1 MKLNILSWIILSL
14 SVIGICSCQ
23 DEELL
28 SAPNNYSLNSA
39 TRAAEESTSRLTLQ
53 ENGYWKAKGRVPL
66 VGAGRIV
73 DNLSGPLVS
82 VGSTGTEAQI
92 LVDTDLTNIFTPGS
106 IAGVQALTNQLV
118 SIRDL
123 NYIYD
128 GGQKAGFVCKNQ
140 TDGVLDVKLLN
151 SFWIDTYLKGE
162 RQEQHVFTQ
171 ATSVLDLG
179 LGNISGGGENQ
190 TFLVEAEFSKP
201 FDEIRIGNNGV
212 KIEALKSLGIYYAYV
227 GENPI
232 IPAVNDGNSYFNNQV
247 TSPYENSYIQ
257 SSLNKLIDD
266 KLINGIEIGPVSSLF
281 QPHMSVNFGKDV
293 PAGSE
298 VGFYVT
304 SGSLLDMGA
313 GKTILITT
321 YDANDKEV
329 DRYSYTQVVEL
340 GLLGGGEFL
349 FSLTTTKPCRRVRIE
364 FLGLNLKLGVSVV
377 HYAYVREKTTVDA
390 SSYFTTANATV
401 YNPNYRFAEPAQGT
415 VKYELI
421 GGPNRSNAKIQK
433 EKGGN
438 GWLLTGMNITG
449 NYTVKAIYTDE
460 QGNVSEQIAVITRLK
475 KKQAACDVHLINTD
489 EFPNRFQA
497 YVPDGFNG
505 IVIGES
511 GSVENSLKTVVD
523 QDPENYV
530 EYKNDLNISL
540 INNNALIGVK
550 TTDGSSINAS
560 HKKIRAGFVINKS
573 KDILGAD
580 ALQFLRI
587 KLYKN
592 GSEVTSGVGKENN
605 GVSVSLIGSSKDK
618 SRLSIDTE
626 LEFDQIELFCTG
638 LLTIKLGEA
647 LKVYHAYWEM
657 TDDCGDPGEE
667 CMQLISNAN
676 YGAVATT
683 DTKGLADIGGTV
695 FNLGNMVDG
704 NIESYATVG
713 KPVNVGTDTE
723 IKVTFNTIKA
733 NQEAGFIL
741 TGVTG
746 LTNVDLIGIM
756 QIKAFKDG
764 KEITDNTTEGG
775 LLGLKLAGSGQRKYI
790 SITPPSDFNELR
802 LIIGKG
808 VGALDNYLINGVYL
822 RPDYD
827 GDGVMDCITDELSTE
842 IVNLYVEPEDICI
855 GDEAAFRV
863 DGGEE
868 GVTYTLD
875 FFDKHDKKKSYKGDV
890 TINSSGYLEFIESDF
905 FATLPV
911 GEYEVSVLHSEK
923 IILNRIASL
932 VIYPKETTWKKD
944 APSTDW
950 NDWNNWDRGTPWE
963 CTNVILPSEASR
975 YPVLKAE
982 ATKAYCCQ
990 HIHFEPNAELVGQ
1003 TYLKYAT
1010 AFIDAK
1016 LTDGSYHLMSAPL
1029 RSMVTGDMFVQEAS
1043 RREEWNAW
1051 RNIIDNESGLHTNY
1065 FIPISNTDKNEN
1077 SHYVEH
1083 RIDPIIYQ
1091 RFFSKSVVN
1100 AVVTRAAS
1108 SGDAAIRHTDWS
1120 RSFNAVGTRYESG
1133 QGFALKIKQMETN
1146 NKDYIFHFPKSHTT
1160 YRYYDINGKPVG
1172 NMTESVTRTQV
1183 GKLMVD
1189 NQDKMPRH
1197 IPLERQSEGT
1207 EFLFGNPF
1215 MAHIDIRKFLNGN
1228 SHVISDVQIY
1238 RNGDYVT
1245 VKADG
1250 TSSAAN
1256 VPELINP
1263 MEAVFVTTPNSTS
1276 DITITVSEDM
1286 LTQAAGSNVRNTSNA
1301 LSRIYLNAR
1310 RNNQIS
1316 SCVVLQSVAAQDGYR
1331 SGEDAFLL
1339 IESEA
1344 KPEVAVYTAAD
1355 GEALSIQYV
1364 RAASRI
1370 PVGFFMKSEGRVELS
1385 FQTQGNDWNDWRF
1398 VDSQTGK
1405 RYLLTENIT
1414 LDDVASGAGRFY
1426 LEKDN

>member
-28 SAPNNYSLNSA
+28 SAPGNYSLNSA
-39 TRAAEESTSRLTLQ
+39 TRAAEETTSRLTLQ

-106 IAGVQALTNQLV
+106 IVGAEALTNQLV

-123 NYIYD
+123 NYVYD

-140 TDGVLDVKLLN
+140 TDGLLDLSVLK

-201 FDEIRIGNNGV
+201 FDEIRIGVNG
-212 KIEALKSLGIYYAYV
+212 IELSAIQKLGIYYAYV

-232 IPAVNDGNSYFNNQV
+232 IPAVNNGDSYFNNQV
-247 TSPYENSYIQ
+247 TAPYEGSYIQ
-257 SSLNKLIDD
+257 SSLD
-266 KLINGIEIGPVSSLF
+266 KLINDKLTDGIEIGPVSALF

-304 SGSLLDMGA
+304 SGSLLDVGA

-364 FLGLNLKLGVSVV
+364 FLGLNLKLGASVV

-390 SSYFTTANATV
+390 SSYFTVANATV
-401 YNPNYRFAEPAQGT
+401 YNPNYRFAKPVQGT
-415 VKYELI
+415 VEYELI
-421 GGPNRSNAKIQK
+421 GGPNRSNAKIQE
-433 EKGGN
+433 EKDGN

-460 QGNVSEQIAVITRLK
+460 QGNVSEQVAVITRLK
-475 KKQAACDVHLINTD
+475 KKQTACDVHLINTD

-497 YVPDGFNG
+497 YVPDGFDG
-505 IVIGES
+505 IVIGG
-511 GSVENSLKTVVD
+511 GSVNESLNNVVD
-523 QDPENYV
+523 KDTENYV
-530 EYKNDLNISL
+530 EYKNGLNISL

-550 TTDGSSINAS
+550 TTDGSSINAD
-560 HKKIRAGFVINKS
+560 HQKIRAGFVINKS

-618 SRLSIDTE
+618 SRLSIDTQ

-647 LKVYHAYWEM
+647 LKVYHAFWEM

-683 DTKGLADIGGTV
+683 DTKGLAVIGGTV
-695 FNLGNMVDG
+695 SNLGNMVDG
-704 NIESYATVG
+704 NIDSYATLT
-713 KPVNVGTDTE
+713 KPVTAATDTE

-733 NQEAGFIL
+733 NQEVGFIL

-746 LTNVDLIGIM
+746 LTNVELIGIM
-756 QIKAFKDG
+756 QIKAYKDDN
-764 KEITDNTTEGG
+764 EITDNTTEGG

-790 SITPPSDFNELR
+790 SITPTSDFNELR

-808 VGALDNYLINGVYL
+808 VSILDKYLINGVYL

-842 IVNLYVEPEDICI
+842 ITNLYVEPEDICI

-868 GVTYTLD
+868 GVTYTLE
-875 FFDKHDKKKSYKGDV
+875 FIDKHNEAKKHRGDV
-890 TINSSGYLEFIESDF
+890 TINSSGYLEFTNTDF
-905 FATLPV
+905 FVSLPV
-911 GEYEVSVLHSEK
+911 GEYYVSVLHSGE
-923 IILNRIASL
+923 IILNKIGSL
-932 VIYPKETTWKKD
+932 IIHPQETTWKED
-944 APSTDW
+944 ALSTDW

-963 CTNVILPSEASR
+963 CTNVILPSEANQ
-975 YPVLKAE
+975 YPVLTAGAE
-982 ATKAYCCQ
+982 KAYCCQ

-1003 TYLKYAT
+1003 THLKYTT
-1010 AFIDAK
+1010 AFVDAK
-1016 LTDGSYHLMSAPL
+1016 LTGDSYQLMSAPL
-1029 RSMVTGDMFVQEAS
+1029 RSMVTGDMFVQEES
-1043 RREEWNAW
+1043 RREGWNGW
-1051 RNIIDNESGLHTNY
+1051 RNTIDAESNLHPNY
-1065 FIPISNTDKNEN
+1065 FTPISDTDKNEN
-1077 SHYVEH
+1077 SDYVEH

-1100 AVVTRAAS
+1100 AVVTRATNS
-1108 SGDAAIRHTDWS
+1108 DDAAIRHTDWS
-1120 RSFNAVGTRYESG
+1120 KSFNAVGTRYESG
-1133 QGFALKIKQMETN
+1133 QGFALKIKDKVENME
-1146 NKDYIFHFPKSHTT
+1146 YIFHFPKSHTL
-1160 YRYYDINGKPVG
+1160 YHYYDIQGNPVD

-1189 NQDKMPRH
+1189 NQDRMPRH

-1215 MAHIDIRKFLNGN
+1215 MAHINIREFLNGN
-1228 SHVISDVQIY
+1228 KNVISDIQIY
-1238 RNGDYVT
+1238 RNGSYVT

-1250 TSSAAN
+1250 TSSAVNAP
-1256 VPELINP
+1256 VLIKP
-1263 MEAVFVTTPNSTS
+1263 MEAVFVTAKNRAS
-1276 DITITVSEDM
+1276 DITITLSEDM
-1286 LTQAAGSNVRNTSNA
+1286 ITQAANSNVRKASDA

-1310 RNNQIS
+1310 RDNQIS
-1316 SCVVLQSVAAQDGYR
+1316 SCVVLQSVSAQDGYR

-1355 GEALSIQYV
+1355 GEALSIQCV
-1364 RAASRI
+1364 HSASRI
-1370 PVGFFMKSEGRVELS
+1370 PVGFFIKSQGRVELS
-1385 FQTQGNDWNDWRF
+1385 FQTQGNDWDGWRF

-1405 RYLLTENIT
+1405 RYSLTDNIT
-1414 LDDVASGAGRFY
+1414 LDDVASGSGRFY
-1426 LEKDN
+1426 LEKED

>member
-28 SAPNNYSLNSA
+28 SAPGNYSLNSA
-39 TRAAEESTSRLTLQ
+39 TRAAEETTSRLTLQ

-106 IAGVQALTNQLV
+106 IVGAEALTNQLV

-123 NYIYD
+123 NYVYD

-140 TDGVLDVKLLN
+140 TDGLLDLSVLK

-201 FDEIRIGNNGV
+201 FDEIRIGVNG
-212 KIEALKSLGIYYAYV
+212 IELSAIQELGIYYAYV

-232 IPAVNDGNSYFNNQV
+232 IPAVNNGGSYFNNQV
-247 TSPYENSYIQ
+247 TAPYEGSYIQ
-257 SSLNKLIDD
+257 SSLNKLIND
-266 KLINGIEIGPVSSLF
+266 KLTDGIEIGLVSALF

-304 SGSLLDMGA
+304 SGSLLDVGA

-390 SSYFTTANATV
+390 SSYFTVANATV
-401 YNPNYRFAEPAQGT
+401 YNPNYRFAEPVQGT

-433 EKGGN
+433 EKDGN

-460 QGNVSEQIAVITRLK
+460 QGNVSEQVAVITRLK
-475 KKQAACDVHLINTD
+475 KKQTACDVHLVNTEKEPNIYRAYIPDQIGGIEIGGDIIEGDQSYIVD
-489 EFPNRFQA
+489 EN
-497 YVPDGFNG
+497 
-505 IVIGES
+505 
-511 GSVENSLKTVVD
+511 T
-523 QDPENYV
+523 ENYV
-530 EYKNDLNISL
+530 AYKQGVSISL
-540 INNNALIGVK
+540 ITNDALVGVERIDGK
-550 TTDGSSINAS
+550 TINAE
-560 HKKIRAGFVINKS
+560 KQKIRVGFVINKS
-573 KDILGAD
+573 LDVLGAS

-587 KLYKN
+587 KLYKS
-592 GSEVTSGVGKENN
+592 GEEIYAGVGKENN
-605 GVSVSLIGSSKDK
+605 GIDVSLIGSSKDK
-618 SRLSIDTE
+618 TRLSVDTE
-626 LEFDQIELFCTG
+626 LEFDKIELYSTG
-638 LLTIKLGEA
+638 LLNLNLVGA
-647 LKVYHAYWEM
+647 LHIYHAFWEM

-683 DTKGLADIGGTV
+683 DTKGLAEIAGSIA
-695 FNLGNMVDG
+695 NLGNMVDG
-704 NIESYATVG
+704 NIDSYATVV
-713 KPVNVGTDTE
+713 KPVSAATETE

-733 NQEAGFIL
+733 NQEVGFIL

-756 QIKAFKDG
+756 QIKAYKDG

-790 SITPPSDFNELR
+790 SITPTSDFNELH

-808 VGALDNYLINGVYL
+808 VGTLSNYLINGVYL

-842 IVNLYVEPEDICI
+842 IINLYVEPEDICI
-855 GDEAAFRV
+855 GGEAAFRV

-868 GVTYTLD
+868 GVTYTLE
-875 FFDKHDKKKSYKGDV
+875 FIDKHDGAKSYKGDV
-890 TINSSGYLEFIESDF
+890 TINSSGYLEFTNFGF
-905 FATLPV
+905 FVSLPV
-911 GEYEVSVLHSEK
+911 GEYDVSVLHSGK
-923 IILNRIASL
+923 IILNRIGSL
-932 VIYPKETTWKKD
+932 IIHPQETTWKKD
-944 APSTDW
+944 ALSTDW

-963 CTNVILPSEASR
+963 CTNVILPSEASQ
-975 YPVLKAE
+975 YPVLKAGAE
-982 ATKAYCCQ
+982 KAYCCQ
-990 HIHFEPNAELVGQ
+990 HIHFEPDAELVGQ
-1003 TYLKYAT
+1003 THLKYAS

-1016 LTDGSYHLMSAPL
+1016 LIDGSYQLMSAPL
-1029 RSMVTGDMFVQEAS
+1029 RSMVTGDMFVQEES
-1043 RREEWNAW
+1043 RREGWNAW
-1051 RNIIDNESGLHTNY
+1051 RNTIDAESGLHTNY
-1065 FIPISNTDKNEN
+1065 FIPISDTDKNEN
-1077 SHYVEH
+1077 SDYVEH

-1100 AVVTRAAS
+1100 AVVTRATNS
-1108 SGDAAIRHTDWS
+1108 DDAAIRHTDWS
-1120 RSFNAVGTRYESG
+1120 KSFNAVGTRYESG
-1133 QGFALKIKQMETN
+1133 QGFALKIRQMETN
-1146 NKDYIFHFPKSHTT
+1146 NKDYTFHFPKSHTT
-1160 YRYYDINGKPVG
+1160 YSYYDMGGKPVG

-1189 NQDKMPRH
+1189 NQDRMPHR
-1197 IPLERQSEGT
+1197 IQLERQSEGT

-1215 MAHIDIRKFLNGN
+1215 MAHINIRKFLNEN
-1228 SHVISDVQIY
+1228 SNVISDIQIY
-1238 RNGDYVT
+1238 RNGSYVT

-1250 TSSAAN
+1250 TSSTLN
-1256 VPELINP
+1256 VPVLIKP
-1263 MEAVFVTTPNSTS
+1263 MEAVFITAKNRVS
-1276 DITITVSEDM
+1276 DIAITVSEDM
-1286 LTQAAGSNVRNTSNA
+1286 ITQATGSNARNTSNA
-1301 LSRIYLNAR
+1301 FSRIYLNAR
-1310 RNNQIS
+1310 RNNQTS
-1316 SCVVLQSVAAQDGYR
+1316 SCVALQSGSAQDGYR

-1355 GEALSIQYV
+1355 GQALSIQYV
-1364 RAASRI
+1364 YAAGRI
-1370 PVGFFMKSEGRVELS
+1370 PVGFFVKSQGRVELS
-1385 FQTQGNDWNDWRF
+1385 FQTQGNDWDGWCF
-1398 VDSQTGK
+1398 VDTQTGK
-1405 RYLLTENIT
+1405 RYSLTENIT
-1414 LDDVASGAGRFY
+1414 LDDVASGSGRFY
-1426 LEKDN
+1426 LEKED

>member
-28 SAPNNYSLNSA
+28 SAPGNYSLNSA
-39 TRAAEESTSRLTLQ
+39 TRAEEETTSRLTLQ

-106 IAGVQALTNQLV
+106 IVGAEALTNQLV

-123 NYIYD
+123 NYVYD

-140 TDGVLDVKLLN
+140 TDGLLDLSVLK

-162 RQEQHVFTQ
+162 RQEQHVFTK

-201 FDEIRIGNNGV
+201 FDEIRIGVNG
-212 KIEALKSLGIYYAYV
+212 IELSAIQKLGIYYAYV

-232 IPAVNDGNSYFNNQV
+232 IPAVNNGDSYFNNQV
-247 TSPYENSYIQ
+247 TAPYEGSYIQ
-257 SSLNKLIDD
+257 SSLNKLIND
-266 KLINGIEIGPVSSLF
+266 KLTDGIEIGPVSALF

-304 SGSLLDMGA
+304 SGSLLDVGA

-364 FLGLNLKLGVSVV
+364 FLGFNLKLGASVV

-390 SSYFTTANATV
+390 SSYFTVANATV
-401 YNPNYRFAEPAQGT
+401 YNPNYRFAEPVQGT
-415 VKYELI
+415 VEYELI
-421 GGPNRSNAKIQK
+421 GVPNRSNAKIQK
-433 EKGGN
+433 EKDGN
-438 GWLLTGMNITG
+438 GWVLTGMNITG
-449 NYTVKAIYTDE
+449 NYTVKAIYTDG
-460 QGNVSEQIAVITRLK
+460 QGNVSEQVAVITRLK
-475 KKQAACDVHLINTD
+475 KKQTACDVHLINTD

-497 YVPDGFNG
+497 YVPDGFDG
-505 IVIGES
+505 IVIGG
-511 GSVENSLKTVVD
+511 GSVNESLKNVVD
-523 QDPENYV
+523 KDTENYV
-530 EYKNDLNISL
+530 EYKNGLNISL

-550 TTDGSSINAS
+550 TTDGSSINAD
-560 HKKIRAGFVINKS
+560 HQKIRTGFVINKS

-618 SRLSIDTE
+618 SRLSIDTQ

-647 LKVYHAYWEM
+647 LKVYHAFWET

-683 DTKGLADIGGTV
+683 DTKGLAVIGGTV
-695 FNLGNMVDG
+695 SNLGNMVDG
-704 NIESYATVG
+704 NIDSYATLT
-713 KPVNVGTDTE
+713 KPVEAATDTE

-733 NQEAGFIL
+733 NQEVGFIL

-746 LTNVDLIGIM
+746 LTNVELIGIM
-756 QIKAFKDG
+756 QIKAYKDDN
-764 KEITDNTTEGG
+764 EITDNTTEGG

-790 SITPPSDFNELR
+790 SITPTSDFNELR

-808 VGALDNYLINGVYL
+808 VGALNKYLINGVYL

-842 IVNLYVEPEDICI
+842 ITNLYVEPEDICI

-868 GVTYTLD
+868 GVTYTLE
-875 FFDKHDKKKSYKGDV
+875 FNGATSHRGDV
-890 TINSSGYLEFIESDF
+890 TINSSGYLEFTDPGF
-905 FATLPV
+905 FVSLPV
-911 GEYEVSVLHSEK
+911 GEYDVSVLHSG
-923 IILNRIASL
+923 ITILNRIDSL
-932 VIYPKETTWKKD
+932 IIHPQETTWKKD
-944 APSTDW
+944 ALSTDW

-963 CTNVILPSEASR
+963 CTNVILPSAASR
-975 YPVLKAE
+975 YPVLKAGAE
-982 ATKAYCCQ
+982 KAYCCQ

-1003 TYLKYAT
+1003 TYLKYTT
-1010 AFIDAK
+1010 AFVDAK
-1016 LTDGSYHLMSAPL
+1016 LTGDSYQLMSAPL
-1029 RSMVTGDMFVQEAS
+1029 RSMVTGDMFVQEES
-1043 RREEWNAW
+1043 RREGWNGW
-1051 RNIIDNESGLHTNY
+1051 RNTIDAESNLHPNY
-1065 FIPISNTDKNEN
+1065 FTPISDTDKNEN
-1077 SHYVEH
+1077 SDYVEH

-1100 AVVTRAAS
+1100 AVVTRAANS
-1108 SGDAAIRHTDWS
+1108 DDAAIRHTDWS

-1133 QGFALKIKQMETN
+1133 QGFALKIKNKVEKME
-1146 NKDYIFHFPKSHTT
+1146 YIFHFPKSHTL
-1160 YRYYDINGKPVG
+1160 YHYYDIQGNPVD

-1189 NQDKMPRH
+1189 NQDRMPRH

-1215 MAHIDIRKFLNGN
+1215 MAHINIREFLNGN
-1228 SHVISDVQIY
+1228 KNVISDIQIY
-1238 RNGDYVT
+1238 RNGSYVT

-1250 TSSAAN
+1250 TSSAVNAP
-1256 VPELINP
+1256 VLIKP
-1263 MEAVFVTTPNSTS
+1263 MEAVFVTAKNRAS
-1276 DITITVSEDM
+1276 DITITLSEDM
-1286 LTQAAGSNVRNTSNA
+1286 ITQAANSNVRKASDA

-1310 RNNQIS
+1310 RDNQIS
-1316 SCVVLQSVAAQDGYR
+1316 SCVVLQSVSAQDGYR

-1344 KPEVAVYTAAD
+1344 EPEVAVYTAAD
-1355 GEALSIQYV
+1355 GEALSIQCV
-1364 RAASRI
+1364 HSASRI
-1370 PVGFFMKSEGRVELS
+1370 PVGFFIKSQGRVELS
-1385 FQTQGNDWNDWRF
+1385 FQTQGNDWDGWCF
-1398 VDSQTGK
+1398 VDTQTGK
-1405 RYLLTENIT
+1405 RYSLTDNIT
-1414 LDDVASGAGRFY
+1414 LDDVASGSGRFY
-1426 LEKDN
+1426 LEKED

>member
-28 SAPNNYSLNSA
+28 SVPGNYSLNSA
-39 TRAAEESTSRLTLQ
+39 TRAAEETTSRLTLQ

-73 DNLSGPLVS
+73 DNLSGPLIS

-106 IAGVQALTNQLV
+106 IVGAGVFTDQLV

-123 NYIYD
+123 NHVYD

-140 TDGVLDVKLLN
+140 TDGLLDVKVLQ

-162 RQEQHVFTQ
+162 RQEQHVF
-171 ATSVLDLG
+171 AEASSVLDLG

-201 FDEIRIGNNGV
+201 FDEIRIGNSG
-212 KIEALKSLGIYYAYV
+212 IGASAMQELGIYYAYV

-247 TSPYENSYIQ
+247 TAPYEGSYIQ
-257 SSLNKLIDD
+257 SSLNKLIND
-266 KLINGIEIGPVSSLF
+266 KLTDGIEIGLVSALF

-304 SGSLLDMGA
+304 SGSLLDVGA

-321 YDANDKEV
+321 YDTNDKEV

-390 SSYFTTANATV
+390 SSYFTVANATV
-401 YNPNYRFAEPAQGT
+401 YNPNYRFAEPVQGT

-433 EKGGN
+433 EKDGN

-460 QGNVSEQIAVITRLK
+460 QGNVSEQVAVITRLK
-475 KKQAACDVHLINTD
+475 KKQTACDVHLINTD

-497 YVPDGFNG
+497 YVPDGFDG
-505 IVIGES
+505 IVIGG
-511 GSVENSLKTVVD
+511 GSVNESLKNVVD
-523 QDPENYV
+523 KDTENYV
-530 EYKNDLNISL
+530 EYKNGLNISL

-550 TTDGSSINAS
+550 TTDGSSINAD
-560 HKKIRAGFVINKS
+560 HQKIRAGFVINKS

-657 TDDCGDPGEE
+657 TDNCGDPGEE

-683 DTKGLADIGGTV
+683 DTKGLAGIGGTV

-704 NIESYATVG
+704 NIDSHATLMR
-713 KPVNVGTDTE
+713 PVEVAIGTE

-746 LTNVDLIGIM
+746 LTNVDLIGVM
-756 QIKAFKDG
+756 QIKAFKDDD
-764 KEITDNTTEGG
+764 EIKDNTTEGG

-790 SITPPSDFNELR
+790 SITPTSDFNELR

-808 VGALDNYLINGVYL
+808 VGGLTDYLINGVYL

-868 GVTYTLD
+868 GVTYTLE
-875 FFDKHDKKKSYKGDV
+875 FIDKHDGAKSYKGDV
-890 TINSSGYLEFIESDF
+890 TINSSGYLEFTDPGSF
-905 FATLPV
+905 VSLPV
-911 GEYEVSVLHSEK
+911 GEYDVSVLHSGK
-923 IILNRIASL
+923 IILNRIGSL
-932 VIYPKETTWKKD
+932 IIHPQETTWKKD
-944 APSTDW
+944 ALSTDW

-963 CTNVILPSEASR
+963 CTNVILPSEASQ
-975 YPVLKAE
+975 YPVLKAGAE
-982 ATKAYCCQ
+982 KAYCCQ
-990 HIHFEPNAELVGQ
+990 HIHFEPDAELVGQ
-1003 TYLKYAT
+1003 THLKYAT

-1016 LTDGSYHLMSAPL
+1016 LTDGSYQLMSAPL

-1043 RREEWNAW
+1043 RRDGWNGW
-1051 RNIIDNESGLHTNY
+1051 RTTIDMESGLHSNY
-1065 FIPISNTDKNEN
+1065 FTPIINAEKNDA
-1077 SHYVEH
+1077 SDYVEH

-1100 AVVTRAAS
+1100 AVVTRAANS
-1108 SGDAAIRHTDWS
+1108 DDAAIRHTDWS

-1133 QGFALKIKQMETN
+1133 QGFALKIKDGVENME
-1146 NKDYIFHFPKSHTT
+1146 YIFHFPKSHTL
-1160 YRYYDINGKPVG
+1160 YHYYDIQGNPVG

-1189 NQDKMPRH
+1189 NQDRMPRS

-1207 EFLFGNPF
+1207 EFLLGNPF
-1215 MAHIDIRKFLNGN
+1215 MAHINIRKFLNEN
-1228 SHVISDVQIY
+1228 SNVISDIQIY
-1238 RNGDYVT
+1238 RNGSYVT

-1250 TSSAAN
+1250 TSSAIN
-1256 VPELINP
+1256 VPVLIKP
-1263 MEAVFVTTPNSTS
+1263 MEAVFITAKNRVS
-1276 DITITVSEDM
+1276 DITVTLSEDM
-1286 LTQAAGSNVRNTSNA
+1286 ITQAAGSNVRKASNA

-1316 SCVVLQSVAAQDGYR
+1316 SCVVLQSVSAQDGYR

-1355 GEALSIQYV
+1355 GEALSIQCV
-1364 RAASRI
+1364 HSASRI

-1385 FQTQGNDWNDWRF
+1385 FQTQGNDWDGWRF

-1405 RYLLTENIT
+1405 RYSLTENIT
-1414 LDDVASGAGRFY
+1414 LDDVASGSGRFY
-1426 LEKDN
+1426 LEKED

>member
-28 SAPNNYSLNSA
+28 SAPGNYSLNSV
-39 TRAAEESTSRLTLQ
+39 TRAAEETTSRLTLQ
-53 ENGYWKAKGRVPL
+53 ENGYWKANGRVPL
-66 VGAGRIV
+66 VGTGRIV
-73 DNLSGPLVS
+73 DNLSGPLIS

-106 IAGVQALTNQLV
+106 IVGAEALTNQLV

-123 NYIYD
+123 NYVYD

-140 TDGVLDVKLLN
+140 TDGLLDLSVLK

-201 FDEIRIGNNGV
+201 FDEIRIGVNG
-212 KIEALKSLGIYYAYV
+212 IELSAIQELGIYYAYV

-247 TSPYENSYIQ
+247 TAPYEGSYIQ

-266 KLINGIEIGPVSSLF
+266 KLTNGIEIGLVSALF

-293 PAGSE
+293 PTGSE

-304 SGSLLDMGA
+304 SGSLLDVGA

-321 YDANDKEV
+321 YDANDKEL

-390 SSYFTTANATV
+390 SSYFTIANATV
-401 YNPNYRFAEPAQGT
+401 YNPNYRFAEPAQGI

-421 GGPNRSNAKIQK
+421 GGPNRSNAEIQK
-433 EKGGN
+433 EKDGN

-460 QGNVSEQIAVITRLK
+460 QGNVSEQVAVITRLK
-475 KKQAACDVHLINTD
+475 KKQTACDVHLINTD

-497 YVPDGFNG
+497 YVPDGFDG
-505 IVIGES
+505 IVIGG
-511 GSVENSLKTVVD
+511 GSVNESLKNVVD
-523 QDPENYV
+523 QDTENYV
-530 EYKNDLNISL
+530 EYKNGLNISL

-560 HKKIRAGFVINKS
+560 HQKIRAGFVINKS

-592 GSEVTSGVGKENN
+592 GSEVTSSVGKENN

-676 YGAVATT
+676 YGAVATIG
-683 DTKGLADIGGTV
+683 TKGLADVGGTV
-695 FNLGNMVDG
+695 ANLGNMVDG
-704 NIESYATVG
+704 NIDSYATIV
-713 KPVNVGTDTE
+713 KPVSAATDTE
-723 IKVTFNTIKA
+723 IKVTFNTISK

-746 LTNVDLIGIM
+746 LTNVQLIGIL
-756 QIKAFKDG
+756 QVKAYKDG

-790 SITPPSDFNELR
+790 SITPTSDFNELR

-808 VGALDNYLINGVYL
+808 VGALSNYLINGVYL

-842 IVNLYVEPEDICI
+842 IINLYVEPEDICI
-855 GDEAAFRV
+855 GGEAAFRV

-868 GVTYTLD
+868 GITYTLE
-875 FFDKHDKKKSYKGDV
+875 FIDKHDGAKSYKGDV
-890 TINSSGYLEFIESDF
+890 TINSSGYLEFTNSGF
-905 FATLPV
+905 FVSLPV
-911 GEYEVSVLHSEK
+911 GEYYVSVLHSGQ
-923 IILNRIASL
+923 IILNKIGSL
-932 VIYPKETTWKKD
+932 IIHPQETTWKKD
-944 APSTDW
+944 ALSTDW

-975 YPVLKAE
+975 YPVLKAGAE
-982 ATKAYCCQ
+982 KAYCCQ
-990 HIHFEPNAELVGQ
+990 HIHFEPDAELVGQ
-1003 TYLKYAT
+1003 THLKYAT
-1010 AFIDAK
+1010 AYIDAK
-1016 LTDGSYHLMSAPL
+1016 LTDGSYQLMSAPL

-1043 RREEWNAW
+1043 RREGWNAW
-1051 RNIIDNESGLHTNY
+1051 RNTIDTESGLHTNY
-1065 FIPISNTDKNEN
+1065 FIPISDTDKNEN
-1077 SHYVEH
+1077 SDYVEH

-1100 AVVTRAAS
+1100 AVVTRAINS
-1108 SGDAAIRHTDWS
+1108 DDAAIRHTDWS

-1133 QGFALKIKQMETN
+1133 QGFALKIRQMETN

-1160 YRYYDINGKPVG
+1160 YSYYDMGGKPVG

-1189 NQDKMPRH
+1189 NQDRMPRR
-1197 IPLERQSEGT
+1197 IQLERQSEGT

-1215 MAHIDIRKFLNGN
+1215 MAHINIQQFLNEN
-1228 SHVISDVQIY
+1228 SNVISDIQIY
-1238 RNGDYVT
+1238 RNGSYVT

-1250 TSSAAN
+1250 TSSALN
-1256 VPELINP
+1256 VPVLIKP
-1263 MEAVFVTTPNSTS
+1263 MEAVFITAKNRVS
-1276 DITITVSEDM
+1276 DIAITVSEDM
-1286 LTQAAGSNVRNTSNA
+1286 ITQATGSNARNTSNA

-1310 RNNQIS
+1310 RNNQTS
-1316 SCVVLQSVAAQDGYR
+1316 SCVALQSGSAQDGYR

-1355 GEALSIQYV
+1355 GQALSIQYV
-1364 RAASRI
+1364 YAAGRI
-1370 PVGFFMKSEGRVELS
+1370 PVGFFVKSQGRVELS
-1385 FQTQGNDWNDWRF
+1385 FQTQGNDWDGWCF

-1405 RYLLTENIT
+1405 RYSLTENIT
-1414 LDDVASGAGRFY
+1414 LDDVATGSSRFY
-1426 LEKDN
+1426 LEKEN

>member
-14 SVIGICSCQ
+14 SIIGICSCQ

-28 SAPNNYSLNSA
+28 SAPGNYSLNSV
-39 TRAAEESTSRLTLQ
+39 TRAAEETTSRLTLQ
-53 ENGYWKAKGRVPL
+53 ENGYWKANGRVPL
-66 VGAGRIV
+66 VGTGRIV
-73 DNLSGPLVS
+73 DNLSGPLIS

-106 IAGVQALTNQLV
+106 IVGAEALTNQLV

-123 NYIYD
+123 NYVYD

-140 TDGVLDVKLLN
+140 TDGLLDLSVLK

-201 FDEIRIGNNGV
+201 FDEIRIGVNG
-212 KIEALKSLGIYYAYV
+212 IELSAIQELGIYYAYV

-247 TSPYENSYIQ
+247 TAPYEGSYIQ

-266 KLINGIEIGPVSSLF
+266 KLTNGIEIGLVSALF

-293 PAGSE
+293 PTGSE

-304 SGSLLDMGA
+304 SGSLLDAGA

-321 YDANDKEV
+321 YDANDKEL

-390 SSYFTTANATV
+390 SSYFTIANATV
-401 YNPNYRFAEPAQGT
+401 YNPNYRFAEPAQGI

-421 GGPNRSNAKIQK
+421 GGPNRSNAEIQK
-433 EKGGN
+433 EKDGN

-460 QGNVSEQIAVITRLK
+460 QGNVSEQVAVITRLK
-475 KKQAACDVHLINTD
+475 KKQTACDVHLINTD

-497 YVPDGFNG
+497 YVPDGFDG
-505 IVIGES
+505 IVIGG
-511 GSVENSLKTVVD
+511 GSVNESLKNVVD
-523 QDPENYV
+523 QDTENYV
-530 EYKNDLNISL
+530 EYKNGLNISL

-560 HKKIRAGFVINKS
+560 HQKIRAGFVINKS

-592 GSEVTSGVGKENN
+592 GSEVTSSVGKENN

-676 YGAVATT
+676 YGAVATIG
-683 DTKGLADIGGTV
+683 TKGLADVGGTV
-695 FNLGNMVDG
+695 ANLGNMVDG
-704 NIESYATVG
+704 NIDSYATIV
-713 KPVNVGTDTE
+713 KPVSAATDTE
-723 IKVTFNTIKA
+723 IKVTFNTISK
-733 NQEAGFIL
+733 NQEVGFIL

-746 LTNVDLIGIM
+746 LTNVQLIGIL
-756 QIKAFKDG
+756 QVKAYKDG

-790 SITPPSDFNELR
+790 SITPTSDFNELR

-808 VGALDNYLINGVYL
+808 VGALSNYLINGVYL

-842 IVNLYVEPEDICI
+842 IINLYVEPEDICI
-855 GDEAAFRV
+855 GGEAAFRV

-868 GVTYTLD
+868 GITYTLE
-875 FFDKHDKKKSYKGDV
+875 FIDKHDGAKSYKGDV
-890 TINSSGYLEFIESDF
+890 TINSSGYLEFTNSGF
-905 FATLPV
+905 FVSLPV
-911 GEYEVSVLHSEK
+911 GEYYVSVLHSGQ
-923 IILNRIASL
+923 IILNKIGSL
-932 VIYPKETTWKKD
+932 IIHPQETTWKKD
-944 APSTDW
+944 ALSTDW

-975 YPVLKAE
+975 YPVLKAGAE
-982 ATKAYCCQ
+982 KAYCCQ
-990 HIHFEPNAELVGQ
+990 HIHFEPDAELVGQ
-1003 TYLKYAT
+1003 THLKYAT

-1016 LTDGSYHLMSAPL
+1016 LTDGSYQLMSAPL

-1043 RREEWNAW
+1043 RREGWNAW
-1051 RNIIDNESGLHTNY
+1051 RNTIDTESGLHTNY
-1065 FIPISNTDKNEN
+1065 FIPISDTDKNEN
-1077 SHYVEH
+1077 SDYVEH

-1100 AVVTRAAS
+1100 AVVTRATNS
-1108 SGDAAIRHTDWS
+1108 DDAAIRHTDWS

-1133 QGFALKIKQMETN
+1133 QGFALKIRQMETN

-1160 YRYYDINGKPVG
+1160 YSYYDMGGKPVG

-1189 NQDKMPRH
+1189 NQDRMPRR
-1197 IPLERQSEGT
+1197 IQLERQSEGT

-1215 MAHIDIRKFLNGN
+1215 MAHINIQQFLNEN
-1228 SHVISDVQIY
+1228 SNVISDIQIY
-1238 RNGDYVT
+1238 RNGSYVT

-1250 TSSAAN
+1250 TSSALN
-1256 VPELINP
+1256 VPVLIKP
-1263 MEAVFVTTPNSTS
+1263 MEAVFITAKNRVS
-1276 DITITVSEDM
+1276 DIAITVSEDM
-1286 LTQAAGSNVRNTSNA
+1286 ITQATGSNARNTSNA

-1310 RNNQIS
+1310 RNNQTS
-1316 SCVVLQSVAAQDGYR
+1316 SCVALQSGSAQDGYR

-1355 GEALSIQYV
+1355 GQALSIQYV
-1364 RAASRI
+1364 YAAGRI
-1370 PVGFFMKSEGRVELS
+1370 PVGFFVKSQGRVELS
-1385 FQTQGNDWNDWRF
+1385 FQTQGNDWDGWCF

-1405 RYLLTENIT
+1405 RYSLTENIT
-1414 LDDVASGAGRFY
+1414 LDDVATGSSRFY
-1426 LEKDN
+1426 LEKEN

>member
-1 MKLNILSWIILSL
+1 MI
-14 SVIGICSCQ
+14 
-23 DEELL
+23 
-28 SAPNNYSLNSA
+28 
-39 TRAAEESTSRLTLQ
+39 
-53 ENGYWKAKGRVPL
+53 
-66 VGAGRIV
+66 
-73 DNLSGPLVS
+73 S

-106 IAGVQALTNQLV
+106 IVGAEALTNQLV

-123 NYIYD
+123 NYVYD

-140 TDGVLDVKLLN
+140 TDGLLDLSVLK

-201 FDEIRIGNNGV
+201 FDEIRIGVNGI
-212 KIEALKSLGIYYAYV
+212 IELSAIQELGIYYAYV

-247 TSPYENSYIQ
+247 TAPYEGSYIQ

-266 KLINGIEIGPVSSLF
+266 KLTNGIEIGLVSALF

-293 PAGSE
+293 PTGSE

-304 SGSLLDMGA
+304 SGSLLDVGA

-321 YDANDKEV
+321 YDANDKEL

-390 SSYFTTANATV
+390 SSYFTIANATV
-401 YNPNYRFAEPAQGT
+401 YNPNYRFAEPAQGI

-421 GGPNRSNAKIQK
+421 GGPNRSNAEIQK
-433 EKGGN
+433 EKDGN

-460 QGNVSEQIAVITRLK
+460 QGNVSEQVAVITRLK
-475 KKQAACDVHLINTD
+475 KKQTACDVHLINTD

-497 YVPDGFNG
+497 YVPDGFDG
-505 IVIGES
+505 IVIGG
-511 GSVENSLKTVVD
+511 GSVNESLKNVVD
-523 QDPENYV
+523 QDTENYV
-530 EYKNDLNISL
+530 EYKNGLNISL

-560 HKKIRAGFVINKS
+560 HQKIRAGFVINKS

-592 GSEVTSGVGKENN
+592 GSEVTSSVGKENN

-676 YGAVATT
+676 YGAVATIG
-683 DTKGLADIGGTV
+683 TKGLADVGGTV
-695 FNLGNMVDG
+695 ANLGNMVDG
-704 NIESYATVG
+704 NIDSYATIV
-713 KPVNVGTDTE
+713 KPVSAATDTE
-723 IKVTFNTIKA
+723 IKVTFNTISK

-746 LTNVDLIGIM
+746 LTNVQLIGIL
-756 QIKAFKDG
+756 QVKAYKDG

-790 SITPPSDFNELR
+790 SITPTSDFNELR

-808 VGALDNYLINGVYL
+808 VGALSNYLINGVYL

-842 IVNLYVEPEDICI
+842 IINLYVEPEDICI
-855 GDEAAFRV
+855 GGEAAFRV

-868 GVTYTLD
+868 GITYTLE
-875 FFDKHDKKKSYKGDV
+875 FIDKHDGAKSYKGDV
-890 TINSSGYLEFIESDF
+890 TINSSGYLEFTNSGF
-905 FATLPV
+905 FVSLPV
-911 GEYEVSVLHSEK
+911 GEYYVSVLHSGQ
-923 IILNRIASL
+923 IILNKIGSL
-932 VIYPKETTWKKD
+932 IIHPQETTWKKD
-944 APSTDW
+944 ALSTDW

-975 YPVLKAE
+975 YPVLKAGAE
-982 ATKAYCCQ
+982 KAYCCQ
-990 HIHFEPNAELVGQ
+990 HIHFEPDAELVGQ
-1003 TYLKYAT
+1003 THLKYAT
-1010 AFIDAK
+1010 AYIDAK
-1016 LTDGSYHLMSAPL
+1016 LTDGSYQLMSAPL

-1043 RREEWNAW
+1043 RREGWNAW
-1051 RNIIDNESGLHTNY
+1051 RNTIDTESGLHTNY
-1065 FIPISNTDKNEN
+1065 FIPISDTDKNEN
-1077 SHYVEH
+1077 SDYVEH

-1100 AVVTRAAS
+1100 AVVTRATNS
-1108 SGDAAIRHTDWS
+1108 DDAAIRHTDWS

-1133 QGFALKIKQMETN
+1133 QGFALKIRQMETN

-1160 YRYYDINGKPVG
+1160 YSYYDMGGKPVG

-1189 NQDKMPRH
+1189 NQDRMPRR
-1197 IPLERQSEGT
+1197 IQLERQSEGT

-1215 MAHIDIRKFLNGN
+1215 MAHINIQQFLNEN
-1228 SHVISDVQIY
+1228 SNVISDIQIY
-1238 RNGDYVT
+1238 RNGSYVT

-1250 TSSAAN
+1250 TSSALN
-1256 VPELINP
+1256 VPVLIKP
-1263 MEAVFVTTPNSTS
+1263 MEAVFITAKNRVS
-1276 DITITVSEDM
+1276 DIAITVSEDM
-1286 LTQAAGSNVRNTSNA
+1286 ITQATGSNARNTSNA

-1310 RNNQIS
+1310 RNNQTS
-1316 SCVVLQSVAAQDGYR
+1316 SCVALQSGSAQDGYR

-1355 GEALSIQYV
+1355 GQALSIQYV
-1364 RAASRI
+1364 YAAGRI
-1370 PVGFFMKSEGRVELS
+1370 PVGFFVKSQGRVELS
-1385 FQTQGNDWNDWRF
+1385 FQTQGNDWDGWCF

-1405 RYLLTENIT
+1405 RYSLTENIT
-1414 LDDVASGAGRFY
+1414 LDDVATGSSRFY
-1426 LEKDN
+1426 LEKEN

>member
-28 SAPNNYSLNSA
+28 SAPGNYSLNSA
-39 TRAAEESTSRLTLQ
+39 TRAAEETTSRLTLQ

-73 DNLSGPLVS
+73 DNLSGPLVN

-92 LVDTDLTNIFTPGS
+92 LVDTDLTNIFIPGS
-106 IAGVQALTNQLV
+106 IVGAEALTNQLV

-123 NYIYD
+123 NYVYD

-140 TDGVLDVKLLN
+140 TDGLLELSVLQ

-162 RQEQHVFTQ
+162 RQERHVFTQ

-201 FDEIRIGNNGV
+201 FDEIRIGVSG
-212 KIEALKSLGIYYAYV
+212 IELSAIQELGIYYAYV

-232 IPAVNDGNSYFNNQV
+232 IPAVNDGNSYFNNKV
-247 TSPYENSYIQ
+247 TAPYEDSYIQ

-266 KLINGIEIGPVSSLF
+266 KLTNGIEIGLVSALF

-304 SGSLLDMGA
+304 SGSLLDVEA

-390 SSYFTTANATV
+390 SSYFTVANATV
-401 YNPNYRFAEPAQGT
+401 YNPNYRFAEPETGT
-415 VKYELI
+415 VEYKLI

-433 EKGGN
+433 EKDGN

-460 QGNVSEQIAVITRLK
+460 QGNVSEQVAVITRLK
-475 KKQAACDVHLINTD
+475 KKQTACDVHLINTD

-497 YVPDGFNG
+497 YVPDGFDG
-505 IVIGES
+505 IVIGG
-511 GSVENSLKTVVD
+511 GSVNESLKNVVD
-523 QDPENYV
+523 QDTENYV
-530 EYKNDLNISL
+530 EYKNGLNISL

-550 TTDGSSINAS
+550 TTDGSSINAD
-560 HKKIRAGFVINKS
+560 HQKIRAGFVINKS

-592 GSEVTSGVGKENN
+592 GSEVTSSVGKENN

-676 YGAVATT
+676 YGAVATIG
-683 DTKGLADIGGTV
+683 TKGLADVGGTV
-695 FNLGNMVDG
+695 ANLGNMVDG
-704 NIESYATVG
+704 NIDSYATIV
-713 KPVNVGTDTE
+713 KPVSAATDTE
-723 IKVTFNTIKA
+723 IKVTFNTISK
-733 NQEAGFIL
+733 NQEVGFIL

-746 LTNVDLIGIM
+746 LTNVQLIGIL
-756 QIKAFKDG
+756 QVKAYKDG

-790 SITPPSDFNELR
+790 SITPTSDFNELR

-808 VGALDNYLINGVYL
+808 VGALSNYLINGVYL

-842 IVNLYVEPEDICI
+842 IINLYVEPEDICI
-855 GDEAAFRV
+855 GGEAAFRV

-868 GVTYTLD
+868 GITYTLE
-875 FFDKHDKKKSYKGDV
+875 FIDKHDGAKSYKGDV
-890 TINSSGYLEFIESDF
+890 TINSSGYLEFTKSGF
-905 FATLPV
+905 FVSLPV
-911 GEYEVSVLHSEK
+911 GEYYVSVLHSGQ
-923 IILNRIASL
+923 IILNKIGSL
-932 VIYPKETTWKKD
+932 IIHPQETTWKKD
-944 APSTDW
+944 ALSTDW

-975 YPVLKAE
+975 YPVLKAGAE
-982 ATKAYCCQ
+982 KAYCCQ
-990 HIHFEPNAELVGQ
+990 HIHFEPDAELVGQ
-1003 TYLKYAT
+1003 THLKYAT
-1010 AFIDAK
+1010 AYIDAK
-1016 LTDGSYHLMSAPL
+1016 LTDGSYQLMSAPL

-1043 RREEWNAW
+1043 RREGWNAW
-1051 RNIIDNESGLHTNY
+1051 RNTIDTESGLHTNY
-1065 FIPISNTDKNEN
+1065 FIPISDTDKNEN
-1077 SHYVEH
+1077 SDYVEH

-1100 AVVTRAAS
+1100 AVVTRATNS
-1108 SGDAAIRHTDWS
+1108 DDAAIRHTDWS

-1133 QGFALKIKQMETN
+1133 QGFALKIRQMETN

-1160 YRYYDINGKPVG
+1160 YSYYDMGGKPVG

-1189 NQDKMPRH
+1189 NQDRMPRR
-1197 IPLERQSEGT
+1197 IQLERQSEGT

-1215 MAHIDIRKFLNGN
+1215 MAHINIQQFLNEN
-1228 SHVISDVQIY
+1228 SNVISDIQIY
-1238 RNGDYVT
+1238 RNGSYVT

-1250 TSSAAN
+1250 TSSALN
-1256 VPELINP
+1256 VPVLIKP
-1263 MEAVFVTTPNSTS
+1263 MEAVFITAKNRVS
-1276 DITITVSEDM
+1276 DIAITVSEDM
-1286 LTQAAGSNVRNTSNA
+1286 ITQATGSNARNTSNA

-1310 RNNQIS
+1310 RNNQTS
-1316 SCVVLQSVAAQDGYR
+1316 SCVALQSGSAQDGYR

-1355 GEALSIQYV
+1355 GQALSIQYV
-1364 RAASRI
+1364 YAAGRI
-1370 PVGFFMKSEGRVELS
+1370 PVGFFVKSQGRVELS
-1385 FQTQGNDWNDWRF
+1385 FQTQGNDWDGWCF

-1405 RYLLTENIT
+1405 RYSLTENIT
-1414 LDDVASGAGRFY
+1414 LDDVATGSSRFY
-1426 LEKDN
+1426 LEKEN

>member
-14 SVIGICSCQ
+14 LVIGICSCQ

-28 SAPNNYSLNSA
+28 SALGNYSLNSA
-39 TRAAEESTSRLTLQ
+39 TRAAEETTSRLTLQ

-73 DNLSGPLVS
+73 DNLSGPLIS

-106 IAGVQALTNQLV
+106 IVGAGVFTNQLV

-123 NYIYD
+123 NHVYD
-128 GGQKAGFVCKNQ
+128 GGQKAGFVCRQPTN
-140 TDGVLDVKLLN
+140 GLLELDVLK

-190 TFLVEAEFSKP
+190 TFLIEAEFSQP
-201 FDEIRIGNNGV
+201 FDEIRIGING
-212 KIEALKSLGIYYAYV
+212 IEASAIQELGIYYAYV

-232 IPAVNDGNSYFNNQV
+232 IPAVNDGNSYFNNKV
-247 TSPYENSYIQ
+247 TAPYEGSYIQ

-266 KLINGIEIGPVSSLF
+266 KLTNGIEIGLVSALF

-304 SGSLLDMGA
+304 SGSLLDAGA

-415 VKYELI
+415 VKCELI

-497 YVPDGFNG
+497 YVPDGFDG
-505 IVIGES
+505 IVIGG
-511 GSVENSLKTVVD
+511 GSVNESLKNVVD
-523 QDPENYV
+523 QDTENYV

-560 HKKIRAGFVINKS
+560 HQKIRAGFVINKS

-676 YGAVATT
+676 YGAVATIN
-683 DTKGLADIGGTV
+683 TKGLADVGGTIA
-695 FNLGNMVDG
+695 NLGNMVDG
-704 NIESYATVG
+704 NIDSYATVV
-713 KPVNVGTDTE
+713 KPVSAATDTE
-723 IKVTFNTIKA
+723 IKVTFNTIRK
-733 NQEAGFIL
+733 NQEVGFIL

-746 LTNVDLIGIM
+746 LTNVQLIGIL
-756 QIKAFKDG
+756 QVKAYKDG

-790 SITPPSDFNELR
+790 SITPTSDFNELH

-808 VGALDNYLINGVYL
+808 VGALSNYLINGVYL
-822 RPDYD
+822 RSDYD

-842 IVNLYVEPEDICI
+842 IINLYVEPEDICI
-855 GDEAAFRV
+855 GGEATFRV

-868 GVTYTLD
+868 GITYTLE
-875 FFDKHDKKKSYKGDV
+875 FIDKHDGAKIYKGDV
-890 TINSSGYLEFIESDF
+890 TINSSGYLEFTNSSF
-905 FATLPV
+905 FVSLPV
-911 GEYEVSVLHSEK
+911 GEYYVSVLHSGQ
-923 IILNRIASL
+923 IILNKIDSL
-932 VIYPKETTWKKD
+932 IIHPQETTWKKD
-944 APSTDW
+944 ALSTDW

-963 CTNVILPSEASR
+963 CTNVILPSEASQ
-975 YPVLKAE
+975 YPVLKVGAE
-982 ATKAYCCQ
+982 KAYCCQ
-990 HIHFEPNAELVGQ
+990 HIHFEPDAELVGQ
-1003 TYLKYAT
+1003 THLKYAT

-1016 LTDGSYHLMSAPL
+1016 LTDGSYQLMSAPL

-1043 RREEWNAW
+1043 RREGWNAW
-1051 RNIIDNESGLHTNY
+1051 RNTIDTESGLHTNY
-1065 FIPISNTDKNEN
+1065 FIPISDTDKNEN
-1077 SHYVEH
+1077 SDYVEH

-1100 AVVTRAAS
+1100 AVVTRATNS
-1108 SGDAAIRHTDWS
+1108 DDAAIRHTDWS

-1133 QGFALKIKQMETN
+1133 QGFALKIRQMETN
-1146 NKDYIFHFPKSHTT
+1146 NKDYTFHFPKSHTT
-1160 YRYYDINGKPVG
+1160 YSYYDMDGKPVS

-1189 NQDKMPRH
+1189 NQDRMPRR
-1197 IPLERQSEGT
+1197 IQLERQSEGT

-1215 MAHIDIRKFLNGN
+1215 MAHINIQQFLNGN
-1228 SHVISDVQIY
+1228 SGVISDIQIY
-1238 RNGDYVT
+1238 RNGSYVT

-1250 TSSAAN
+1250 TSSASN
-1256 VPELINP
+1256 VPVLIKP
-1263 MEAVFVTTPNSTS
+1263 MEAVFVTAKNRLS
-1276 DITITVSEDM
+1276 DITITLSENM
-1286 LTQAAGSNVRNTSNA
+1286 ITQAAESNVRNTSAA

-1310 RNNQIS
+1310 RNNQTS
-1316 SCVVLQSVAAQDGYR
+1316 SCVALQSASAQDGYR
-1331 SGEDAFLL
+1331 NGEDAFLL
-1339 IESEA
+1339 VEGEA

-1355 GEALSIQYV
+1355 GQALSIQYV
-1364 RAASRI
+1364 YAAGRI
-1370 PVGFFMKSEGRVELS
+1370 PVGFFVKSQGRVELS
-1385 FQTQGNDWNDWRF
+1385 FQTQGNDWNGWCF
-1398 VDSQTGK
+1398 VDTQTGK
-1405 RYLLTENIT
+1405 RYSLTENIT
-1414 LDDVASGAGRFY
+1414 LDDVATGSSRFY
-1426 LEKDN
+1426 LEKEN

>member
-28 SAPNNYSLNSA
+28 SAPGNYSLNSV
-39 TRAAEESTSRLTLQ
+39 TRAAEETTSRLTLQ
-53 ENGYWKAKGRVPL
+53 ENGYWKANGRVPL
-66 VGAGRIV
+66 VGTGRIV
-73 DNLSGPLVS
+73 DNLSGPLIS

-106 IAGVQALTNQLV
+106 IVGAEALTNQLV

-123 NYIYD
+123 NYVYD

-140 TDGVLDVKLLN
+140 TDGLLDLSVLK

-201 FDEIRIGNNGV
+201 FDEIRIGVNG
-212 KIEALKSLGIYYAYV
+212 IELSAIQELGIYYAYV

-247 TSPYENSYIQ
+247 TAPYEGSYIQ

-266 KLINGIEIGPVSSLF
+266 KLTNGIEIGLVSALF

-293 PAGSE
+293 PTGSE

-304 SGSLLDMGA
+304 SGSLLDVGA

-321 YDANDKEV
+321 YDANDKEL

-390 SSYFTTANATV
+390 SSYFTIANATV
-401 YNPNYRFAEPAQGT
+401 YNPNYRFAEPAQGI

-421 GGPNRSNAKIQK
+421 GGPNRSNAEIQK
-433 EKGGN
+433 EKDGN

-460 QGNVSEQIAVITRLK
+460 QGNVSEQVAVITRLK
-475 KKQAACDVHLINTD
+475 KKQTACDVHLINTD

-497 YVPDGFNG
+497 YVPDGFDG
-505 IVIGES
+505 IVIGG
-511 GSVENSLKTVVD
+511 GSVNESLKNVVD
-523 QDPENYV
+523 QDTENYV
-530 EYKNDLNISL
+530 EYKNGLNISL

-560 HKKIRAGFVINKS
+560 HQKIRAGFVINKS

-592 GSEVTSGVGKENN
+592 GSEVTSSVGKENN

-676 YGAVATT
+676 YGAVATIG
-683 DTKGLADIGGTV
+683 TKGLADVGGTV
-695 FNLGNMVDG
+695 ANLGNMVDG
-704 NIESYATVG
+704 NIDSYATIV
-713 KPVNVGTDTE
+713 KPVSAATDTE
-723 IKVTFNTIKA
+723 IKVTFNTISK

-746 LTNVDLIGIM
+746 LTNVQLIGIL
-756 QIKAFKDG
+756 QVKAYKDG

-790 SITPPSDFNELR
+790 SITPTSDFNELR

-808 VGALDNYLINGVYL
+808 VGALSNYLINGVYL

-842 IVNLYVEPEDICI
+842 IINLYVEPEDICI
-855 GDEAAFRV
+855 GGEAAFRV

-868 GVTYTLD
+868 GITYTLE
-875 FFDKHDKKKSYKGDV
+875 FIDKHDGAKSYKGDV
-890 TINSSGYLEFIESDF
+890 TINSSGYLEFTNSGF
-905 FATLPV
+905 FVSLPV
-911 GEYEVSVLHSEK
+911 GEYYVSVLHSGQ
-923 IILNRIASL
+923 IILNKIGSL
-932 VIYPKETTWKKD
+932 IIHPQETTWKKD
-944 APSTDW
+944 ALSTDW

-975 YPVLKAE
+975 YPVLKAGAE
-982 ATKAYCCQ
+982 KAYCCQ
-990 HIHFEPNAELVGQ
+990 HIHFEPDAELVGQ
-1003 TYLKYAT
+1003 THLKYAT
-1010 AFIDAK
+1010 AYIDAK
-1016 LTDGSYHLMSAPL
+1016 LTDGSYQLMSAPL

-1043 RREEWNAW
+1043 RREGWNAW
-1051 RNIIDNESGLHTNY
+1051 RNTIDTESGLHTNY
-1065 FIPISNTDKNEN
+1065 FIPISDTDKNEN
-1077 SHYVEH
+1077 SDYVEH

-1100 AVVTRAAS
+1100 AVVTRATNS
-1108 SGDAAIRHTDWS
+1108 DDAAIRHTDWS

-1133 QGFALKIKQMETN
+1133 QGFALKIRQMETN

-1160 YRYYDINGKPVG
+1160 YSYYDMGGKPVG

-1189 NQDKMPRH
+1189 NQDRMPRR
-1197 IPLERQSEGT
+1197 IQLERQSEGT

-1215 MAHIDIRKFLNGN
+1215 MAHINIQQFLNEN
-1228 SHVISDVQIY
+1228 SNVISDIQIY
-1238 RNGDYVT
+1238 RNGSYVT

-1250 TSSAAN
+1250 TSSALN
-1256 VPELINP
+1256 VPVLIKP
-1263 MEAVFVTTPNSTS
+1263 MEAVFITAKNRVS
-1276 DITITVSEDM
+1276 DIAITVSEDM
-1286 LTQAAGSNVRNTSNA
+1286 ITQATGSNARNTSNA

-1310 RNNQIS
+1310 RNNQTS
-1316 SCVVLQSVAAQDGYR
+1316 SCVALQSGSAQDGYR

-1355 GEALSIQYV
+1355 GQALSIQYV
-1364 RAASRI
+1364 YAAGRI
-1370 PVGFFMKSEGRVELS
+1370 PVGFFVKSQGRVELS
-1385 FQTQGNDWNDWRF
+1385 FQTQGNDWDGWCF

-1405 RYLLTENIT
+1405 RYSLTENIT
-1414 LDDVASGAGRFY
+1414 LDDVATGSSRFY
-1426 LEKDN
+1426 LEKEN

>member
-28 SAPNNYSLNSA
+28 SAPGNYSLNSV
-39 TRAAEESTSRLTLQ
+39 TRAAEETTSRLTLQ
-53 ENGYWKAKGRVPL
+53 ENGYWKANGRVPL
-66 VGAGRIV
+66 VGTGRIV
-73 DNLSGPLVS
+73 DNLSGPLIS

-106 IAGVQALTNQLV
+106 IVGAEALTNQLV

-123 NYIYD
+123 NYVYD

-140 TDGVLDVKLLN
+140 TDGLLDLSVLK

-201 FDEIRIGNNGV
+201 FDEIRIGVNG
-212 KIEALKSLGIYYAYV
+212 IELSAIQELGIYYAYV

-247 TSPYENSYIQ
+247 TAPYEGSYIQ

-266 KLINGIEIGPVSSLF
+266 KLTNGIEIGLVSALF

-293 PAGSE
+293 PTGSE

-304 SGSLLDMGA
+304 SGSLLDVEA

-321 YDANDKEV
+321 YDANDKEL

-390 SSYFTTANATV
+390 SSYFTIANATV
-401 YNPNYRFAEPAQGT
+401 YNPNYRFAEPAQGI

-421 GGPNRSNAKIQK
+421 GGPNRSNAEIQK
-433 EKGGN
+433 EKDGN

-460 QGNVSEQIAVITRLK
+460 QGNVSEQVAVITRLK
-475 KKQAACDVHLINTD
+475 KKQTACDVHLINTD

-497 YVPDGFNG
+497 YVPDGFDG
-505 IVIGES
+505 IVIGG
-511 GSVENSLKTVVD
+511 GSVNESLKNVVD
-523 QDPENYV
+523 QDTENYV
-530 EYKNDLNISL
+530 EYKNGLNISL

-560 HKKIRAGFVINKS
+560 HQKIRAGFVINKS

-592 GSEVTSGVGKENN
+592 GSEVTSSVGKENN

-676 YGAVATT
+676 YGAVATIG
-683 DTKGLADIGGTV
+683 TKGLADVGGTV
-695 FNLGNMVDG
+695 ANLGNMVDG
-704 NIESYATVG
+704 NIDSYATIV
-713 KPVNVGTDTE
+713 KPVSAATDTE
-723 IKVTFNTIKA
+723 IKVTFNTISK

-746 LTNVDLIGIM
+746 LTNVQLIGIL
-756 QIKAFKDG
+756 QVKAYKDG

-790 SITPPSDFNELR
+790 SITPTSDFNELR

-808 VGALDNYLINGVYL
+808 VGALSNYLINGVYL

-842 IVNLYVEPEDICI
+842 IINLYVEPEDICI
-855 GDEAAFRV
+855 GGEAAFRV

-868 GVTYTLD
+868 GITYTLE
-875 FFDKHDKKKSYKGDV
+875 FIDKHDGAKSYKGDV
-890 TINSSGYLEFIESDF
+890 TINSSGYLEFTNSGF
-905 FATLPV
+905 FVSLPV
-911 GEYEVSVLHSEK
+911 GEYYVSVLHSGQ
-923 IILNRIASL
+923 IILNKIGSL
-932 VIYPKETTWKKD
+932 IIHPQETTWKKD
-944 APSTDW
+944 ALSTDW

-975 YPVLKAE
+975 YPVLKAGAE
-982 ATKAYCCQ
+982 KAYCCQ
-990 HIHFEPNAELVGQ
+990 HIHFEPDAELVGQ
-1003 TYLKYAT
+1003 THLKYAT
-1010 AFIDAK
+1010 AYIDAK
-1016 LTDGSYHLMSAPL
+1016 LTDGSYQLMSAPL

-1043 RREEWNAW
+1043 RREGWNAW
-1051 RNIIDNESGLHTNY
+1051 RNTIDTESGLHTNY
-1065 FIPISNTDKNEN
+1065 FIPISDTDKNEN
-1077 SHYVEH
+1077 SDYVEH

-1100 AVVTRAAS
+1100 AVVTRATNS
-1108 SGDAAIRHTDWS
+1108 DDAAIRHTDWS

-1133 QGFALKIKQMETN
+1133 QGFALKIRQMETN

-1160 YRYYDINGKPVG
+1160 YSYYDMGGKPVG

-1189 NQDKMPRH
+1189 NQDRMPRR
-1197 IPLERQSEGT
+1197 IQLERQSEGT

-1215 MAHIDIRKFLNGN
+1215 MAHINIQQFLNEN
-1228 SHVISDVQIY
+1228 SNVISDIQIY
-1238 RNGDYVT
+1238 RNGSYVT

-1250 TSSAAN
+1250 TSSALN
-1256 VPELINP
+1256 VPVLIKP
-1263 MEAVFVTTPNSTS
+1263 MEAVFITAKNRVS
-1276 DITITVSEDM
+1276 DIAITVSEDM
-1286 LTQAAGSNVRNTSNA
+1286 ITQATGSNARNTSNA

-1310 RNNQIS
+1310 RNNQTS
-1316 SCVVLQSVAAQDGYR
+1316 SCVALQSGSAQDGYR

-1355 GEALSIQYV
+1355 GQALSIQYV
-1364 RAASRI
+1364 YAAGRI
-1370 PVGFFMKSEGRVELS
+1370 PVGFFVKSQGRVELS
-1385 FQTQGNDWNDWRF
+1385 FQTQGNDWDGWCF

-1405 RYLLTENIT
+1405 RYSLTENIT
-1414 LDDVASGAGRFY
+1414 LDDVATGSSRFY
-1426 LEKDN
+1426 LEKEN

>member
-28 SAPNNYSLNSA
+28 SVPGNYSLNSA
-39 TRAAEESTSRLTLQ
+39 TRAAEETTSRLTLQ

-106 IAGVQALTNQLV
+106 IVGAEALTNQLV

-123 NYIYD
+123 NYVYD

-140 TDGVLDVKLLN
+140 TDGLLDLSVLK

-201 FDEIRIGNNGV
+201 FDEIRIGVNG
-212 KIEALKSLGIYYAYV
+212 IELSAIQELGIYYAYV

-232 IPAVNDGNSYFNNQV
+232 IPAVNNGGSYFNNQV
-247 TSPYENSYIQ
+247 TAPYEGSYIQ
-257 SSLNKLIDD
+257 SSLNKLIND
-266 KLINGIEIGPVSSLF
+266 KLTDGIEIGLVSALF

-304 SGSLLDMGA
+304 SGSLLDVGA

-390 SSYFTTANATV
+390 SSYFTVANATV
-401 YNPNYRFAEPAQGT
+401 YNPNYRFAEPVQGT

-433 EKGGN
+433 EKDGN

-460 QGNVSEQIAVITRLK
+460 QGNVSEQVAVITRLK
-475 KKQAACDVHLINTD
+475 KKQTACDVHLVNTEKEPNIYRAYIPDQIGGIEIGGDIIEGDQSYIVD
-489 EFPNRFQA
+489 EN
-497 YVPDGFNG
+497 
-505 IVIGES
+505 
-511 GSVENSLKTVVD
+511 T
-523 QDPENYV
+523 ENYV
-530 EYKNDLNISL
+530 AYKQGVSISL
-540 INNNALIGVK
+540 ITNDALVGVERIDGK
-550 TTDGSSINAS
+550 TINAE
-560 HKKIRAGFVINKS
+560 KQKIRVGFVINKS
-573 KDILGAD
+573 LDVLGAS

-587 KLYKN
+587 KLYKS
-592 GSEVTSGVGKENN
+592 GKEIYAGVGKENN
-605 GVSVSLIGSSKDK
+605 GIDVSLIGSSKDK
-618 SRLSIDTE
+618 TRLSVDTE
-626 LEFDQIELFCTG
+626 LEFDKIELYSTG
-638 LLTIKLGEA
+638 LLNLNLVGA
-647 LKVYHAYWEM
+647 LHIYHAFWEM

-683 DTKGLADIGGTV
+683 DTKGLAGIGGTV

-704 NIESYATVG
+704 NIDSHATLTR
-713 KPVNVGTDTE
+713 PVDAATDTE

-733 NQEAGFIL
+733 NQEVGFIL

-756 QIKAFKDG
+756 QIKAYKDDN
-764 KEITDNTTEGG
+764 EITDNTTEGG

-790 SITPPSDFNELR
+790 SITPTSDFNELH

-808 VGALDNYLINGVYL
+808 VGTLSNYLINGVYL

-842 IVNLYVEPEDICI
+842 IINLYVEPEDICI
-855 GDEAAFRV
+855 GGEAAFRV

-868 GVTYTLD
+868 GVTYTLE
-875 FFDKHDKKKSYKGDV
+875 FIDKHNGAKSHRGDV
-890 TINSSGYLEFIESDF
+890 TINSSGYLEFTDPGF
-905 FATLPV
+905 FVSLPV
-911 GEYEVSVLHSEK
+911 GEYYVSVLHSGK
-923 IILNRIASL
+923 IILNKIGSL
-932 VIYPKETTWKKD
+932 IIHPQETTWKKD
-944 APSTDW
+944 ALSTDW

-963 CTNVILPSEASR
+963 CTNVILPSAASR
-975 YPVLKAE
+975 YPVLKAGAE
-982 ATKAYCCQ
+982 KAYCCQ

-1003 TYLKYAT
+1003 TYLKYTT
-1010 AFIDAK
+1010 AFVDAK
-1016 LTDGSYHLMSAPL
+1016 LTGDSYQLMSAPL
-1029 RSMVTGDMFVQEAS
+1029 RSMVTGDMFVQEES
-1043 RREEWNAW
+1043 RREGWNDW
-1051 RNIIDNESGLHTNY
+1051 RNTIDVESGLHPNY
-1065 FIPISNTDKNEN
+1065 FTPIINAEKNDV
-1077 SHYVEH
+1077 SDYVEH
-1083 RIDPIIYQ
+1083 RIEPVIYQ

-1100 AVVTRAAS
+1100 AVVTRATNS
-1108 SGDAAIRHTDWS
+1108 DDAAIRHTDWS

-1133 QGFALKIKQMETN
+1133 QGFALKIKDGVENME
-1146 NKDYIFHFPKSHTT
+1146 YIFHFPKSHTR
-1160 YRYYDINGKPVG
+1160 YHYYDIQGNPVG

-1189 NQDKMPRH
+1189 NQDRMPRS

-1207 EFLFGNPF
+1207 EFLLGNPF
-1215 MAHIDIRKFLNGN
+1215 MAHINIRKFLNEN
-1228 SHVISDVQIY
+1228 SNVISDIQIY
-1238 RNGDYVT
+1238 RNGSYVT

-1250 TSSAAN
+1250 TSSAIN
-1256 VPELINP
+1256 VPVLIKP
-1263 MEAVFVTTPNSTS
+1263 MEAVFITAKNRVS
-1276 DITITVSEDM
+1276 DITVTLSEDM
-1286 LTQAAGSNVRNTSNA
+1286 ITQAAGSNVRKASNA

-1316 SCVVLQSVAAQDGYR
+1316 SCVVLQSVSAQDGYR

-1355 GEALSIQYV
+1355 GEALSIQCV
-1364 RAASRI
+1364 HSASRI

-1385 FQTQGNDWNDWRF
+1385 FQTQGNDWDGWRF

-1405 RYLLTENIT
+1405 RYSLTENIT
-1414 LDDVASGAGRFY
+1414 LDDVASGSGRFY
-1426 LEKDN
+1426 LEKED